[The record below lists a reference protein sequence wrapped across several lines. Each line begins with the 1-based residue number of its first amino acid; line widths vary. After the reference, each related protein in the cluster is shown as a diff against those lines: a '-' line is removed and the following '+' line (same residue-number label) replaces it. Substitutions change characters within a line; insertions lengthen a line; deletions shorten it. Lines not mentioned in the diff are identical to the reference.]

1 MHPLFLYSQAVQRDR
16 FHELE
21 SEEHRL
27 LAEFRASRA
36 GETSRVRRSAA
47 LVLAALSRSS
57 AAAARRLRHRTGTG
71 PLGVASSTAGGIT

>member
-1 MHPLFLYSQAVQRDR
+1 MLLILYNQAVLQDR

-27 LAEFRASRA
+27 LAELRATRA

-47 LVLAALSRSS
+47 LVFAALSRGS
-57 AAAARRLRHRTGTG
+57 AAAVRRLDECVADD
-71 PLGVASSTAGGIT
+71 LGRALAASE

>member
-27 LAEFRASRA
+27 LAELHATRE
-36 GETSRVRRSAA
+36 GETSRFRRSAA
-47 LVLAALSRSS
+47 LVLAALSRGS
-57 AAAARRLRHRTGTG
+57 AAAARRLDECVADDIGRA
-71 PLGVASSTAGGIT
+71 LASSE

>member
-57 AAAARRLRHRTGTG
+57 AAAARRLDEC
-71 PLGVASSTAGGIT
+71 VADDIGRALAPSE

>member
-1 MHPLFLYSQAVQRDR
+1 MHPLLLYSQAVQRDR

-27 LAEFRASRA
+27 LAELRATRD

-47 LVLAALSRSS
+47 LVFAALSRGS
-57 AAAARRLRHRTGTG
+57 AAAVRRLDACVADD
-71 PLGVASSTAGGIT
+71 LGRALTSSE